1 MTEDEVWNFLE
12 IQQENRKKSLN
23 MLTKIKSN
31 EAQQYAIE
39 NLINRVNELE
49 AQLYEAKINS
59 RAQGFEEGYSQ
70 ARSEK

>member
-1 MTEDEVWNFLE
+1 MTEDEVWNYLE

-31 EAQQYAIE
+31 AAQEYLIA
-39 NLINRVNELE
+39 NLVERINDLE
-49 AQLYEAKINS
+49 AQLYEAQINS
-59 RAQGFEEGYSQ
+59 RAQGYAEGYSK